1 MSQCPFTL
9 GYRPTQFKE
18 TPTAVRGLK
27 LLVFWFD
34 NSLYTS
40 LYLRVTLNA
49 ERLVLQKKRNRVIWV
64 WYICVITIVQLITSV
79 MNRHDYNK
87 CCHGSKNSSNLRRE
101 IHAKHPRKND
111 KPTRSNYIIIIF
123 ERDWMFYGLSL
134 NGVVAIWKYAKNGR
148 FWPQATKWFQ

>member
-9 GYRPTQFKE
+9 GYRPAQFRE

-49 ERLVLQKKRNRVIWV
+49 EKLVLQKKKQNN
-64 WYICVITIVQLITSV
+64 TSV
-79 MNRHDYNK
+79 IYLCDHDCAINHK
-87 CCHGSKNSSNLRRE
+87 CYE
-101 IHAKHPRKND
+101 
-111 KPTRSNYIIIIF
+111 
-123 ERDWMFYGLSL
+123 
-134 NGVVAIWKYAKNGR
+134 
-148 FWPQATKWFQ
+148 QAWL